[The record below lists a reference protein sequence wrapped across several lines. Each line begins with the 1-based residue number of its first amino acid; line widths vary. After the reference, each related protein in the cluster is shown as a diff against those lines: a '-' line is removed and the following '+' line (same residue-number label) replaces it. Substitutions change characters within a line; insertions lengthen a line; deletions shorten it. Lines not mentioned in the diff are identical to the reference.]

1 MFLFSSSQNP
11 QILSENRL
19 KNLQH
24 VRERLDELEQIVK
37 YYQTDLNNQETS
49 IQPDDVQRVQTVIQQ
64 KQQQITNNNNNPK
77 QLDKLSSELT
87 AKRL

>member
-37 YYQTDLNNQETS
+37 YYQTDLDNQQDEETS
-49 IQPDDVQRVQTVIQQ
+49 IQPDDVQRIQQ
-64 KQQQITNNNNNPK
+64 KQQQITNNNNSPK

>member
-37 YYQTDLNNQETS
+37 YYQTDLNNQQDEETS
-49 IQPDDVQRVQTVIQQ
+49 IQPDDVQRIQTAIQQ
-64 KQQQITNNNNNPK
+64 NTNNNNNPK